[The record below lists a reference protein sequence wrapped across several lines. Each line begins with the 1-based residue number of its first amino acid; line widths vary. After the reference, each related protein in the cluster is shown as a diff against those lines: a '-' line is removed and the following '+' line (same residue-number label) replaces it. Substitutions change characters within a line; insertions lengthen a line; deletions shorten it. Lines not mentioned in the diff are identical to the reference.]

1 MVLPAE
7 PSWDGAS
14 AYERIFA
21 STPRLLLASMCA
33 YLVGSFVNAFVLARL
48 KVVTDGRWL
57 WTRTI
62 SSTLVG
68 QGLDTLIFVTIA
80 FAGVFSGQVLWE
92 MMYTNWVF
100 KTAYETVATPL
111 TYTVVNTLKRV
122 EKVDVYDRRTNF
134 NPLAVGA

>member
-1 MVLPAE
+1 
-7 PSWDGAS
+7 
-14 AYERIFA
+14 
-21 STPRLLLASMCA
+21 
-33 YLVGSFVNAFVLARL
+33 VLARL

-68 QGLDTLIFVTIA
+68 EGLDTLVFVTIA

-92 MMYTNWVF
+92 MMYTGWLL
-100 KTAYETVATPL
+100 KSGYEIVATPL
-111 TYTVVNTLKRV
+111 TYRVVNTLKRV